1 MIHKLKSELV
11 KEVKNP
17 EILNRLKD
25 LGLVPI
31 YNTPA
36 EFTQFI
42 KDEYVGL
49 RSFKFPEQVWID
61 ERCWPATMCV
71 VQLQTLTI

>member
-11 KEVKNP
+11 KAVKNP
-17 EILNRLKD
+17 EISNRLKD

-36 EFTQFI
+36 EFTQFM
-42 KDEYVGL
+42 KDEYDRWAQIV
-49 RSFKFPEQVWID
+49 QVSGASVD
-61 ERCWPATMCV
+61 
-71 VQLQTLTI
+71 